1 MLTAGQ
7 DLFELKNHLKK
18 VNELSNSTAVITAP
32 DKHSQ
37 YLERKAAGTPLPIK
51 AVIHLTG
58 FTLSEWRASLVS
70 PQDNLVEIYA
80 SEHLYK
86 PEEIAKAEAQ
96 AATAYYFQQAISLA
110 TYKDTP
116 EFSSKLAEFMALTE
130 AMKGMEKA
138 TWEKCYPAVKK

>member
-1 MLTAGQ
+1 
-7 DLFELKNHLKK
+7 
-18 VNELSNSTAVITAP
+18 LSNSTAVITAP

-37 YLERKAAGTPLPIK
+37 YLERKAAGTALPIK

-80 SEHLYK
+80 NEHLYK

-110 TYKDTP
+110 TYKDRP
-116 EFSSKLAEFMALTE
+116 EFSSKLEEFMALTE

>member
-1 MLTAGQ
+1 
-7 DLFELKNHLKK
+7 
-18 VNELSNSTAVITAP
+18 LSNSTAVITAP

-37 YLERKAAGTPLPIK
+37 YLERKAAGTALPIK

-58 FTLSEWRASLVS
+58 FTLSEWRASLIP

-80 SEHLYK
+80 SEHLYT

-96 AATAYYFQQAISLA
+96 AATAGYLQKALELPF
-110 TYKDTP
+110 YKDRA
-116 EFSSKLAEFMALTE
+116 EFSEKLELFIALGK
-130 AMKGMEKA
+130 AMNNMEKA